1 VGCDIRDKNFYLN
14 SSEKYTVC
22 KGCTQAY
29 QQKINCVMDLKTSE
43 TNIIQK
49 SIDAAFSHPFDATIL
64 NGDFNYLYL
73 LLELEK
79 YEPKF
84 EVNKKVKII
93 HAPSDD
99 GIKGTSYVIQA
110 IEKLKRENVDF
121 DFELLR
127 NKSHN
132 KLMESIRNA
141 DILIDQMTAG
151 WYGLISVEAMALGKT
166 TVCFLNDELY
176 KYIADIPIINL
187 NPDNLTEGLKKLIS
201 EREKL
206 QEYGKAGR
214 KFVEKY
220 HDYVKNSIDILK
232 ITTGET
238 L

>member
-1 VGCDIRDKNFYLN
+1 
-14 SSEKYTVC
+14 
-22 KGCTQAY
+22 
-29 QQKINCVMDLKTSE
+29 
-43 TNIIQK
+43 
-49 SIDAAFSHPFDATIL
+49 
-64 NGDFNYLYL
+64 
-73 LLELEK
+73 
-79 YEPKF
+79 
-84 EVNKKVKII
+84 
-93 HAPSDD
+93 
-99 GIKGTSYVIQA
+99 
-110 IEKLKRENVDF
+110 
-121 DFELLR
+121 
-127 NKSHN
+127 
-132 KLMESIRNA
+132 MESIRNA